1 MKEKFIKSTIIL
13 MIGGIFTKILG
24 MISKIFLTRYLGTEG
39 IGVYMLILPSFILFL
54 NLASFGFP
62 VSISKMVA
70 SLEKNNKRLIFT
82 SLFFV
87 MFINILLIIFIIMFS
102 KTLAVKLLHN
112 VNCTI
117 PIMSIALVLPFT
129 SVSSIIRS
137 YFFGKEKMIP
147 HILSNILEDV
157 VRILLIMILIKK
169 FSYLDLKYQ
178 VTLVILINII
188 CELVSIFILFLFLP
202 KNFVITKRDIYP
214 SKIYLK
220 ESLSISV
227 PNTMTRLVTSVCYF
241 FEPII
246 LTNTLHLV
254 GYTSHY
260 IHCDYKVT
268 KFFQN
273 YCNPIYTL
281 Y

>member
-1 MKEKFIKSTIIL
+1 
-13 MIGGIFTKILG
+13 
-24 MISKIFLTRYLGTEG
+24 
-39 IGVYMLILPSFILFL
+39 
-54 NLASFGFP
+54 
-62 VSISKMVA
+62 
-70 SLEKNNKRLIFT
+70 
-82 SLFFV
+82 
-87 MFINILLIIFIIMFS
+87 MFS

-188 CELVSIFILFLFLP
+188 CELVSIFILFLFLL